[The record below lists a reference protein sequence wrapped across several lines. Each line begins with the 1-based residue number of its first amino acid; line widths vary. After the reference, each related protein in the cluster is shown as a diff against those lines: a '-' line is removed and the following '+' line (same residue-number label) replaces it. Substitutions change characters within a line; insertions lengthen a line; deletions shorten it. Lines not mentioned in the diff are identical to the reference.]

1 MKTLFNLLFGKNGYF
16 FRIFLAQKF
25 IYKKIIAGLIK
36 RSPSYIACF
45 LMSINSTKKINFGYE
60 KKKKLYF
67 VTENNL
73 KHFFTN
79 AFRGNWLYQRGLFER
94 SFTLCQSYGIDKISF
109 KTGDIIIDVG
119 ANYGDLGI
127 YLRQFGVKIYGIEPD
142 NDAFL
147 ALKENN
153 YDQIY
158 KCACSNRIGISKFYL
173 NSQHADSS
181 LIATNSNQ
189 NYANVET
196 NTIDNLFKEN
206 EKIKLIKIE
215 AEGFEPEIIRG
226 SLSVLKKTEFIC
238 VDGGPERGQQKKQTI
253 EEISNILFEN
263 NFEILFLNIKEAK
276 ALFSIKNKF
285 N

>member
-1 MKTLFNLLFGKNGYF
+1 MV
-16 FRIFLAQKF
+16 
-25 IYKKIIAGLIK
+25 
-36 RSPSYIACF
+36 
-45 LMSINSTKKINFGYE
+45 TK
-60 KKKKLYF
+60 KKKKLYY
-67 VTENNL
+67 VTEDNL
-73 KHFFTN
+73 KHYFTN
-79 AFRGNWLYQRGLFER
+79 SFRGNWLYQRGLFNR
-94 SFTLCQSYGIDKISF
+94 SLTLCKSYGIDKISF

-153 YDQIY
+153 YNQIY

-173 NSQHADSS
+173 NSQYADSS
-181 LIATNSNQ
+181 LIKTNSSQ
-189 NYANVET
+189 NYIKIET
-196 NTIDNLFKEN
+196 NTIDNLFKGID
-206 EKIKLIKIE
+206 KIKLIKIE
-215 AEGFEPEIIRG
+215 AEGFEPEIIKG
-226 SLSVLKKTEFIC
+226 SLSVLKKTEFIS
-238 VDGGPERGQQKKQTI
+238 VDGGPERGPQKRQTI

-263 NFEILFLNIKEAK
+263 NFEIIFLNTKSAK